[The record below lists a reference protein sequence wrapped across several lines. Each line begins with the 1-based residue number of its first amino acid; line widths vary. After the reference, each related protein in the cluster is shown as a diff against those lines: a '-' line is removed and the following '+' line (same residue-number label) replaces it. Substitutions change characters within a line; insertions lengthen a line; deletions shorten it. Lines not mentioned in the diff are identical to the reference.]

1 MTEPTPL
8 PVVVVAG
15 LHSEARTAAVESLLR
30 AVPGA
35 VAVHHEP
42 DAVEGG
48 RMPRTVRDAD
58 GVRERGRPRMSRT
71 CACCAVRDD
80 LVPVLLSLAVGG
92 AHRLAVVD
100 LWDSIEPQAV
110 AELIAAAPAEAV
122 RLTGV
127 LTAIDTDS
135 LVPYLTC
142 GDDLAEQ
149 NLALAPTDRRT
160 VADTFARQLEY
171 PPLLALTCVGA
182 PEPADLALLGQLHA
196 TARRVP
202 LGSTELARAALAG
215 FDADAAAARHH
226 PACALLPQE
235 ADEPGA
241 ATLVWHRSRPLH
253 PGRLYAAL
261 EEITCAAVRSRGRL
275 WLADRPDALLS
286 WDATGGALCIE
297 HAGPWLAALPEA
309 AWELEPA
316 ARRVAAALDWHP
328 AHGDRAQHLTFTAPD
343 LDRGTLTRVLDSCL
357 LTDAEY
363 AAGPR
368 AWRALSTAFDALL
381 GAPA

>member
-1 MTEPTPL
+1 M

-15 LHSEARTAAVESLLR
+15 MHREARTAAVESLLR
-30 AVPGA
+30 AVPDA
-35 VAVHHEP
+35 VAVHHDL
-42 DAVEGG
+42 DAIEGD
-48 RMPRTVRDAD
+48 RMPRTVRDAN
-58 GVRERGRPRMSRT
+58 GVRDRGRPRMTRP

-80 LVPVLLSLAVGG
+80 LVPTLLTLAVGG
-92 AHRLAVVD
+92 AHRLAVVE
-100 LWDSIEPQAV
+100 LWDSVEPQAI
-110 AELIAAAPAEAV
+110 AELIAAAPAEAIE
-122 RLTGV
+122 LTGV
-127 LTAIDTDS
+127 VTAVDTDS
-135 LVPYLTC
+135 LVPYLSC

-149 NLALAPTDRRT
+149 DLAMAATDRRT

-171 PPLLALTCVGA
+171 PPVLALACAGT
-182 PEPADLALLGQLHA
+182 PEPADLALLDQLHQ
-196 TARRVP
+196 TARRLP
-202 LGSTELARAALAG
+202 LGSPELARVATAG

-235 ADEPGA
+235 AEEHGV
-241 ATLVWHRSRPLH
+241 ATLVWHRTRPLH

-261 EEITCAAVRSRGRL
+261 EDITCAALRSRGRL

-328 AHGDRAQHLTFTAPD
+328 RHGDRTQHLTFTAPD
-343 LDRGTLTRVLDSCL
+343 LDRDTLRRILDSCL
-357 LTDAEY
+357 LTDDEY
-363 AAGPR
+363 AAGPG
-368 AWRALSTAFDALL
+368 AWRTLSTAFDALL
-381 GAPA
+381 GVPA